1 MPRKPVLRSVA
12 RRTALLI
19 GAALLPMLPA
29 CVVVGDALNPQFIA
43 GLGFDPDTLTADP
56 GTIIFVFDNPSSAAQ
71 ARFGVEYG
79 SNTVDDEDFSFEI
92 SIPVSNVAARP
103 ANEVID
109 CPLGEVLPTGVQ
121 IIATADDGTTTT
133 TEVPWTGGTL
143 RNGVDYQCGDVIVFR
158 LVDAPGAEA
167 DFNLQVE
174 IIPGS

>member
-1 MPRKPVLRSVA
+1 MPRKPVLRIVA

-19 GAALLPMLPA
+19 GAALLPVLPA

-56 GTIIFVFDNPSSAAQ
+56 GTIIFVFDNASNAAQ
-71 ARFGVEYG
+71 ATFELEYG
-79 SNTVDDEDFSFEI
+79 PDTVGDEDVSLDL
-92 SIPVSNVAARP
+92 SIAVSNEAARP
-103 ANEVID
+103 ENEVID

-121 IIATADDGTTTT
+121 IITTADDGTTTT
-133 TEVPWTGGTL
+133 AEVPWAGGTL
-143 RNGVDYQCGDVIVFR
+143 QNGVDYQCGDVLVFR